1 MATGLPVLGIH
12 SVGVGD
18 TVKDGV
24 TGLLSSHDQ
33 AAFAALLTRLCMDS
47 DLRLSLG
54 AAARKISQ
62 KYAIER
68 TTQVMLKRY
77 ERLLSEFTRH
87 RRGLGYQ
94 IRNLLEKLRT

>member
-1 MATGLPVLGIH
+1 MLGIH

-18 TVKDGV
+18 TVEDGV
-24 TGLLSSHDQ
+24 TGLLSSQDQ

-47 DLRLSLG
+47 ELRRRLG
-54 AAARKISQ
+54 AAAQ
-62 KYAIER
+62 KASAEFAIEH

-94 IRNLLEKLRT
+94 IRNLVEKLRP